1 MSTRSRHL
9 VRFSVALAAAL
20 APVLAP
26 AFATLVAAP
35 AFGEENIDA
44 FARAHLKASQD
55 AQEDKAAGNGQSPDN
70 AVPDVAGKPARV
82 DIPPEL
88 LFIQGVENTTVAYL
102 RVDGRFGH
110 TVKRGD
116 RVGEWQVVGIGDD
129 FVDVKRHGKPKRLL
143 LPDALT
149 VQHAAQGRH
158 DGDDR

>member
-9 VRFSVALAAAL
+9 VRLAVAFTAFL
-20 APVLAP
+20 VAP
-26 AFATLVAAP
+26 ATASA
-35 AFGEENIDA
+35 EENIDA

-55 AQEDKAAGNGQSPDN
+55 AQEDKAAGNGPSPDGI
-70 AVPDVAGKPARV
+70 APDVTSKPARA
-82 DIPPEL
+82 DLPPEL

-116 RVGEWQVVGIGDD
+116 HVGEWQVVSIGDD
-129 FVDVKRHGKPKRLL
+129 FVDVKRHGKPARLL
-143 LPDALT
+143 LPDALA
-149 VQHAAQGRH
+149 VKHAAQGRH